1 VSFFPWVLIL
11 AIALI
16 FVVSQLRNKHRRAV
30 EALRVEWGRPR
41 SRKHKMDVIAGA
53 HLSRMATLRTVASLD
68 NRTWNDLHMDDV
80 FEAVDRTTSTLG
92 QQALYHRLRTA
103 PVADA
108 LDSFEAL
115 VTRMT
120 EDAPT
125 RERAQ
130 LALTRLKDPYGYNLW
145 WLSRREAIETHSW
158 YVIFPILAASV
169 LSLIV
174 IAPFHHALLPL
185 LVLVLVASVAT
196 RMITGLRIGAAA
208 TAFRQLAPL
217 IATAQSLQFLEGDDI
232 APLTSPLDADTRRIA
247 PLKTISRWVSG
258 DPFMLADSTSP
269 WALPLS
275 ELANAVYEYLNLA
288 LLLDANGVYFG
299 AATLRA
305 YGGSL
310 LRVVSAIGDVD
321 AAISVA
327 SLRAERSDWTRPR
340 FLAGGAPAVVV
351 DAVHPV
357 VSAAVPNSI
366 TLAAAEGVLV
376 TGSNMSG
383 KTTFLRTVGVSAVM
397 AQTIHTC
404 LATKYEA
411 PIFNV
416 RSCIGRTDDLLSGK
430 SYYIVEVE
438 ALLSLVAMSFDEAP
452 HLFLLD
458 ELFRGTNAVERIAA
472 GQSVLLELISG
483 AAKTK
488 PHVVIAA
495 THDGELVD
503 LLAGT
508 YRPCHFGDAVVDDGI
523 VFDYRLK
530 SGRAT
535 SRNAIALL
543 RIHGA
548 PEALI
553 TRALATAATLDRQRG
568 N

>member
-1 VSFFPWVLIL
+1 
-11 AIALI
+11 
-16 FVVSQLRNKHRRAV
+16 
-30 EALRVEWGRPR
+30 
-41 SRKHKMDVIAGA
+41 
-53 HLSRMATLRTVASLD
+53 
-68 NRTWNDLHMDDV
+68 
-80 FEAVDRTTSTLG
+80 
-92 QQALYHRLRTA
+92 
-103 PVADA
+103 
-108 LDSFEAL
+108 
-115 VTRMT
+115 
-120 EDAPT
+120 
-125 RERAQ
+125 
-130 LALTRLKDPYGYNLW
+130 
-145 WLSRREAIETHSW
+145 
-158 YVIFPILAASV
+158 
-169 LSLIV
+169 
-174 IAPFHHALLPL
+174 
-185 LVLVLVASVAT
+185 
-196 RMITGLRIGAAA
+196 MITDQRIGAAA
-208 TAFRQLAPL
+208 TAFRQLAPI

-232 APLTSPLDADTRRIA
+232 ASITSPLAADAIRRIA

-258 DPFMLADSTSP
+258 DPFMLANSTSP
-269 WALPLS
+269 WALPVS

-310 LRVVSAIGDVD
+310 LSVVAAIGDVD

-340 FLAGGAPAVVV
+340 FLTAGAPAVVV

-366 TLAAAEGVLV
+366 ALAAAEGVLV

-383 KTTFLRTVGVSAVM
+383 KTTFLRTIGVNAVM

-416 RSCIGRTDDLLSGK
+416 RSCIGRTDDLMSGK

-438 ALLSLVAMSFDEAP
+438 ALLSLVAMSVDEAP

-483 AAKTK
+483 AAKPK

-503 LLAGT
+503 LLAGS

-523 VFDYRLK
+523 VFDHRLK
-530 SGRAT
+530 FGRAA

-553 TRALATAATLDRQRG
+553 TRSLATAAALDRQRAIK
-568 N
+568 